1 MQASTGSNSP
11 LHFHTHSSKR
21 TPFSA
26 KTMRGDHKLDADFV
40 PGTDEEGLIEI
51 RVKALVVDAH
61 IKVHNV
67 PLLECR

>member
-1 MQASTGSNSP
+1 
-11 LHFHTHSSKR
+11 
-21 TPFSA
+21 
-26 KTMRGDHKLDADFV
+26 MRGDHKLDADFV